1 MSTTSVTP
9 AAAERASANKP
20 AQAAKPNGQSNS
32 TPGQF
37 AALMLLQADEEPT
50 SAVADTTAQ
59 APAEDADTERP
70 KADERTPADAA
81 QLALQA
87 LLDWRGVI
95 SGSQAN
101 TPQAAT
107 ANPGNTPD
115 GRALE
120 RSGAPLTD
128 AITPLVSEG
137 TSLVPSGLALD
148 GGTNPNKPAQKPD
161 SAGTLL
167 ANTGAWAPPSPNDT
181 ELQAALAKA
190 TEQQPPAADTTRT
203 QQAPAAVNAGWAD
216 TGAASPL
223 SKTRPGSAK
232 ANAIGSVRTGTVA
245 MAEATAGAQAT
256 ANTGK
261 MPETVG
267 HIRSTLGLAG
277 RSDATENPAPNTAEQ
292 AGALEPTAVTG
303 PQGPDATAGE
313 GIQQAEI
320 PAPSPTAPDATP
332 APEAFADMF
341 QQHMDDL
348 GAQISYWSAQGAQRA
363 SFTIGSAED
372 GPLEVKLSFT
382 DGELAVSFET
392 DEESVREVLQNG
404 AQEALQRLMDAQGIA
419 LGNVSVG
426 GGRANTPQDNASERP
441 TVELAQRGRGL
452 KTATT
457 DTPVATTPR
466 APNIMTATKLD
477 FYA

>member
-9 AAAERASANKP
+9 AAAERASTNKP
-20 AQAAKPNGQSNS
+20 AQAKPSGQPSS

-50 SAVADTTAQ
+50 SALADTTAQ
-59 APAEDADTERP
+59 APAEGAVSERTKAD
-70 KADERTPADAA
+70 DERTPADAA

-95 SGSQAN
+95 TGSQAN
-101 TPQAAT
+101 TPQTAA
-107 ANPGNTPD
+107 ANTGNTPV

-128 AITPLVSEG
+128 ATTPLVNEG
-137 TSLVPSGLALD
+137 TSLVPSGLAID
-148 GGTNPNKPAQKPD
+148 GSPNPNKPAQKPD

-167 ANTGAWAPPSPNDT
+167 ANTGAWASPSPNDT

-190 TEQQPPAADTTRT
+190 TEQQPPVADTTRT
-203 QQAPAAVNAGWAD
+203 QQATAAVNAGWAD

-223 SKTRPGSAK
+223 SKTRPGNAK

-245 MAEATAGAQAT
+245 VAEPTAGAQAT

-261 MPETVG
+261 MPEPAG
-267 HIRSTLGLAG
+267 HIRSTLDFAS
-277 RSDATENPAPNTAEQ
+277 RSDATENPTPNTAEQ

-303 PQGPDATAGE
+303 PQGPDAAAGE

-341 QQHMDDL
+341 QQHMDDV
-348 GAQISYWSAQGAQRA
+348 GAQISYWTAQGAQRA

-392 DEESVREVLQNG
+392 DEKSVREVLQNG
-404 AQEALQRLMDAQGIA
+404 AQEALQRLMEAQGIA

-426 GGRANTPQDNASERP
+426 GGRANTPQDNANERP